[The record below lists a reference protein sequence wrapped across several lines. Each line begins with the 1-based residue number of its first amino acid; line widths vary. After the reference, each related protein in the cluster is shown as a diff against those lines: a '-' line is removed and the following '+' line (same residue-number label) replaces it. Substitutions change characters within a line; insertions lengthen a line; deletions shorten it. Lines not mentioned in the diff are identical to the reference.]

1 MHQVFAGGICI
12 DLAQTLQCCW
22 KSQLGPQV
30 CHSPRKTL
38 NTTPSAP
45 STLLLL
51 EPISEPLNEQ
61 KIIIKKTSPEHNLCS
76 FFSLSDHTV
85 IHSNLELFFHCQPWG
100 MRGDPLCVA
109 SRLKMF
115 IFFNDK
121 VMWVFFCSSRTDV
134 SVSRMG
140 VMSHFYSLWLIV
152 VLSDFCLPECLL
164 ILQLPLKWNKRHLSA
179 HPVFL
184 GWNFFFWPSINIS
197 QIPAE
202 AFFFNLTVK
211 TPFVP

>member
-22 KSQLGPQV
+22 KNQLGPQV

-45 STLLLL
+45 STFLLF

-121 VMWVFFCSSRTDV
+121 VMR
-134 SVSRMG
+134 
-140 VMSHFYSLWLIV
+140 
-152 VLSDFCLPECLL
+152 
-164 ILQLPLKWNKRHLSA
+164 
-179 HPVFL
+179 VFL
-184 GWNFFFWPSINIS
+184 FLQNRYFCFPHESDESLLFTQMPSYIAVPFKMQQKASGCTSRLPWMKWFFFWPSINIS